1 VVVMTVAAMRRVLLP
16 LLPLILM
23 LVLAPVVLARY
34 VAVILIIL

>member
-23 LVLAPVVLARY
+23 LVPVMLARY
-34 VAVILIIL
+34 VAVFLIIL